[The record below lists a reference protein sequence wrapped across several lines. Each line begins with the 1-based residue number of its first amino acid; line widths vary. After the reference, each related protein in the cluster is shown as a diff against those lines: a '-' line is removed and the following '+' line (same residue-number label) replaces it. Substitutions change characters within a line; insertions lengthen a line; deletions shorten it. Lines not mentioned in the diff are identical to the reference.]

1 MMTITDLYLI
11 SPEISLVI
19 LASLVI
25 VLDLMTDRK
34 SLVHSLTFLG
44 LLAPLFACI
53 LLWGELESWWNLLSP
68 VSGEI
73 AGESMPGMNQSII
86 VDRFSLFFK
95 FLILASVGLVIL
107 ASHEYIGKFRNYV
120 GEYFSLILLSTIG
133 MMVLVSSV
141 ELITLYIALELSAL
155 PLVALSAFLGDS
167 KSSEAGLK
175 FLLLAALSSAVLLY
189 GLVLIFGVTGTT
201 HLELISSQIVQGS
214 GGEGSPIFLLGVTL
228 LIAGFGFK
236 IATVPFQMWVP
247 DVYEGSPTP
256 ITAFLS
262 VASKAAGFAVIIRVF
277 YGGLPSLALDWAV
290 LFGILSAISM
300 TIGNLVAI
308 SQVNIKRMLAYSTI
322 AHAGYMMIG
331 LATAA
336 SSTSAAEMISGPSAI
351 LFYLGGYALTNLAAF
366 AAIIAVTN
374 RTGDES
380 IQGFLGIG
388 RRAPFEAFVLAVS
401 LISLTGIPPTVG
413 FMAKLF
419 IFSSAVNAGLIWLVA
434 LGLINSVISAYYYL
448 RIVRSMY
455 SSSSDDQVSL
465 AAAFPT
471 RLALAVTAVGILLIG
486 IWPQGLM
493 SVADKAILGFVP

>member
-11 SPEISLVI
+11 SPEISLAI

-34 SLVHSLTFLG
+34 SLVQSLAFAG
-44 LLAPLFACI
+44 LLVPLVACF
-53 LLWGELESWWNLLSP
+53 LLWGELESWWNLISP
-68 VSGEI
+68 VTGEVT
-73 AGESMPGMNQSII
+73 GESIPAMTQSIV

-95 FLILASVGLVIL
+95 FLILATVGLVIL
-107 ASHEYIGKFRNYV
+107 SSQEYIEKFRNYA

-201 HLELISSQIVQGS
+201 HLELISSQVVHGTE
-214 GGEGSPIFLLGVTL
+214 GGGSPILLLGVIL

-277 YGGLPSLALDWAV
+277 YVGLPALALDWAV

-336 SSTSAAEMISGPSAI
+336 SVTSSTEMVFGPSAI

-366 AAIIAVTN
+366 IAIIAVTN

-380 IQGFLGIG
+380 IQGFWGIG
-388 RRAPFEAFVLAVS
+388 QRAPFEAFVLAVS
-401 LISLTGIPPTVG
+401 LVSLTGIPPTVG

-448 RIVRSMY
+448 RIVRGMY
-455 SSSSDDQVSL
+455 SSSSHDQESL
-465 AAAFPT
+465 AAPFWT
-471 RLALAVTAVGILLIG
+471 RLALGTAVVGVLVIG
-486 IWPQGLM
+486 IWPHGLM
-493 SVADKAILGFVP
+493 AIADKAILGFIP

>member
-1 MMTITDLYLI
+1 MTTTDLYLI
-11 SPEISLVI
+11 SPEIGLAL

-25 VLDLMTDRK
+25 VLDLITSRK
-34 SLVHSLTFLG
+34 SLVH
-44 LLAPLFACI
+44 LLAFVGLAVPIVAVV
-53 LLWGELESWWNLLSP
+53 LLWGELEYWWDFVGP
-68 VSGEI
+68 VTGEVSGESI
-73 AGESMPGMNQSII
+73 PGMSQSIV

-95 FLILASVGLVIL
+95 FLILATLGLVVI
-107 ASHEYIGKFRNYV
+107 ASQDYVNKFRNYV
-120 GEYFSLILLSTIG
+120 GEYLSLILLSTVG

-201 HLELISSQIVQGS
+201 YLGLISSQIASGS
-214 GGEGSPIFLLGVTL
+214 GGSGSPIYLLGITL
-228 LIAGFGFK
+228 LVAGFGFK

-262 VASKAAGFAVIIRVF
+262 VASKAAGFAVILRVF
-277 YGGLPSLALDWAV
+277 YGALPELALDWGV

-331 LATAA
+331 LATA
-336 SSTSAAEMISGPSAI
+336 SSSSLGEGTIFGPSTI
-351 LFYLGGYALTNLAAF
+351 LFYLAGYALTNLAAF
-366 AAIIAVTN
+366 IAIIAVTN
-374 RTGDES
+374 RTGDEE
-380 IQGFLGIG
+380 IQGFWGMG
-388 RRAPFEAFVLAVS
+388 QRAPFEAFVLALSLVS
-401 LISLTGIPPTVG
+401 LIGIPPTVG

-434 LGLINSVISAYYYL
+434 LGLINSVVSAYYYL
-448 RIVRSMY
+448 RIVRGMY
-455 SSSSDDQVSL
+455 LSNSDQQGSF
-465 AAAFPT
+465 ATPIGT
-471 RLALAVTAVGILLIG
+471 RLALGVTAFGVLIIG

-493 SVADKAILGFVP
+493 SVADKAVSGLIP